1 MCYIE
6 PMSVTLERLFDE
18 VRHVATVVAEV
29 RQGLTLMN
37 ETVLVLSMRMENVE
51 RACTAEH
58 PPSPLVEPLQELAA
72 AVAETTMVLRDIRD
86 SIDDQPSTIQ
96 AMIEAALCGKSA

>member
-1 MCYIE
+1 
-6 PMSVTLERLFDE
+6 MSVTLERLFDE

-29 RQGLTLMN
+29 RQGLLLMN

-96 AMIEAALCGKSA
+96 AMIEAALGDKSA